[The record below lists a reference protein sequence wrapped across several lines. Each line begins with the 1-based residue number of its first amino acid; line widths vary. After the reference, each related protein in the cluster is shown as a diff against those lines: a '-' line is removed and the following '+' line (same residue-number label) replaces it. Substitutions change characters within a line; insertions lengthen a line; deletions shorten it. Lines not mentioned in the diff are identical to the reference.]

1 MLLKGWLNI
10 PVDDFIDLWGYA
22 DKIIKI
28 SDGNRQYLFAIEV
41 TPSFT
46 RKILFLTNPAG
57 KIIDFKTY
65 VD

>member
-1 MLLKGWLNI
+1 MLRRGWPHS
-10 PVDDFIDLWGYA
+10 PVDAFIDLWGYA
-22 DKIIKI
+22 DEIIKI
-28 SDGNRQYLFAIEV
+28 SDGNRQYLFVIEV

-46 RKILFLTNPAG
+46 RKVLFLTNPAG